1 MSYIKTTLPSPL
13 HQRTH
18 QRALN
23 ANDMSYHRG
32 TYPQQWTLASAN
44 PLTIPASASPFSHT
58 HHGRPSSNVT
68 EILPR
73 LFISD
78 LAFAENPALLSSY
91 RITHILSVMPD
102 SIFRPPPSLLPAQP
116 ARLQIRVEDLPFSEL
131 AAHLPT
137 TTSWIWNALSSS
149 SEARVLV
156 HCGEGVSR
164 SVSVVAAYLMASQG
178 WPPMQAIDYIKS
190 KRRIANP
197 NFGFI
202 QQLHE
207 YSRNSLGRMIA
218 TPNPPYFSPP

>member
-1 MSYIKTTLPSPL
+1 
-13 HQRTH
+13 
-18 QRALN
+18 
-23 ANDMSYHRG
+23 MSYHHHRG
-32 TYPQQWTLASAN
+32 SAYPQQWTLTPPN
-44 PLTIPASASPFSHT
+44 PITAPPSSFSPT
-58 HHGRPSSNVT
+58 NHGRPPTSNVT
-68 EILPR
+68 EILPS

-102 SIFRPPPSLLPAQP
+102 SIFRPPPSILPNQP
-116 ARLQIRVEDLPFSEL
+116 ARLQIRVEDLPFAEL

-149 SEARVLV
+149 STSEARVLV

-178 WPPMQAIDYIKS
+178 WPPMQAIEYIKS

-218 TPNPPYFSPP
+218 TPNPPFFSPP

>member
-1 MSYIKTTLPSPL
+1 
-13 HQRTH
+13 
-18 QRALN
+18 
-23 ANDMSYHRG
+23 MSYHRG
-32 TYPQQWTLASAN
+32 GYPQQWTLTSAN
-44 PLTIPASASPFSHT
+44 PITPPASALPFSST
-58 HHGRPSSNVT
+58 YHGRLNNNVT

-78 LAFAENPALLSSY
+78 LTFAENPALLSSY

-102 SIFRPPPSLLPAQP
+102 SIFRPPPSVLPVQP
-116 ARLQIRVEDLPFSEL
+116 ARLQIRVEDLPFAEL

-218 TPNPPYFSPP
+218 TPSPPFFSPP

>member
-1 MSYIKTTLPSPL
+1 
-13 HQRTH
+13 
-18 QRALN
+18 
-23 ANDMSYHRG
+23 MSYHRG
-32 TYPQQWTLASAN
+32 GYPQQWTLTPAN
-44 PLTIPASASPFSHT
+44 PITAPASASPFSPT
-58 HHGRPSSNVT
+58 HHGRPASNVT

-73 LFISD
+73 LYISD
-78 LAFAENPALLSSY
+78 LVFAENPALLSSY

-102 SIFRPPPSLLPAQP
+102 SIFRPPSSILPLQP
-116 ARLQIRVEDLPFSEL
+116 ARLQIRVEDLPFAEL

-149 SEARVLV
+149 PEARVLV

-164 SVSVVAAYLMASQG
+164 SVSVVAAFLMASQG
-178 WPPMQAIDYIKS
+178 LPPMQAIDYIKS